1 MAESNLNK
9 QQMQKISYEAEMQ
22 RRGLGKMGLFDTQG
36 GKVLQGIGST
46 IEGFGQSLAD
56 VGFGRGGVDSL
67 QRLGLM
73 AAQNFNQ
80 PSDQFIAEQE
90 RLRDNISGVTGG
102 NFGEEKPSMGNIR
115 PEEIQSQIDILNK
128 APGGDPL
135 TVDQINELYRK
146 DAKGGKFKPFP
157 TDQARQV
164 KDQNLANKFGSG
176 AADTATAQ
184 NLAVEFKKEKAKEQ
198 IKADANREASLDM
211 SDDPTEQLFAQAMS
225 EFIKDA
231 RTGTEDDLPEV
242 GDIKAYKKKFAEAT
256 GVDISGKPDTS
267 QALMAMGLS
276 MMQNRAGKG
285 FDVGKIFNAV
295 GEAGEKALPALTA
308 AKAEARANQVAAG
321 KYALDMESKDETK
334 REAAKKEMSTLGQYF
349 ILPKGDGVA
358 GSVSSILDN
367 KGSYETIS
375 KGELQQLMKNPEF
388 ASKYDVLPGSM
399 YKEIMLEAMATPE
412 AEENWLTKTPRSRQL
427 MAGIDDPIFNIE
439 VFVGKPG
446 GKKEGQAMVADK
458 GQVQNAYR
466 AFAAMDRDNER
477 LKEKFLKAG
486 YLTKTG
492 AVNVGSAIV
501 GSADSFLSAFGINF
515 REGATDQEKLDY
527 ILNDLKAGNASRI
540 LGESGKTISDGDRL
554 LVESIVGNRTIL
566 SNPDELEMRLNKLF
580 TSIYTTSNNQVLDG
594 LKNLDAISGQNVA
607 GYLNSEKPLTKEEQE
622 ELSGFLGG
630 SLAAPRYETD
640 TPSLGRGQ

>member
-1 MAESNLNK
+1 MFERKPGESRDDFKNRFLETDPKFEKGKTTTTPGTSGRNKGTPARDGASDEARAQDMIIAKRKK
-9 QQMQKISYEAEMQ
+9 QQEEQ
-22 RRGLGKMGLFDTQG
+22 L
-36 GKVLQGIGST
+36 
-46 IEGFGQSLAD
+46 LAD
-56 VGFGRGGVDSL
+56 
-67 QRLGLM
+67 
-73 AAQNFNQ
+73 
-80 PSDQFIAEQE
+80 
-90 RLRDNISGVTGG
+90 
-102 NFGEEKPSMGNIR
+102 K
-115 PEEIQSQIDILNK
+115 
-128 APGGDPL
+128 
-135 TVDQINELYRK
+135 
-146 DAKGGKFKPFP
+146 
-157 TDQARQV
+157 
-164 KDQNLANKFGSG
+164 
-176 AADTATAQ
+176 
-184 NLAVEFKKEKAKEQ
+184 
-198 IKADANREASLDM
+198 NREASLDM
-211 SDDPTEQLFAQAMS
+211 PSDPAEQLFSQAMTDYIS
-225 EFIKDA
+225 QA
-231 RTGTEDDLPEV
+231 RTGAEDNLPEV
-242 GDIKAYKKKFAEAT
+242 GDIEAYKKKFAEAT

-285 FDVGKIFNAV
+285 FNVGRMLSSV

-334 REAAKKEMSTLGQYF
+334 REAARKEMSALGDYF

-399 YKEIMLEAMATPE
+399 YKEIIAEAMKTPE
-412 AEENWLTKTPRSRQL
+412 AKENWLTKTPRSRQL

-477 LKEKFLKAG
+477 LKEKFLNAG
-486 YLTKTG
+486 YLTKNG

-515 REGATDQEKLDY
+515 REGATPQEKLDY

-554 LVESIVGNRTIL
+554 LVESIVGNRTLL
-566 SNPDELEMRLNKLF
+566 SNPDELEMKLNQLF
-580 TSIYTTSNNQVLDG
+580 TSIYTTANNQVLDG

-607 GYLNSEKPLTKEEQE
+607 GYLTSEKPLTKEEQE
-622 ELSGFLGG
+622 ELGVLLGG
-630 SLAAPRYETD
+630 SLAAPRYKTD
-640 TPSLGRGQ
+640 TPSLGRGE

>member
-1 MAESNLNK
+1 MAESNLNN
-9 QQMQKISYEAEMQ
+9 SYEAEMQ

-128 APGGDPL
+128 VPGGDPL

-211 SDDPTEQLFAQAMS
+211 PNMSDDPTEQLFAQAMS

-242 GDIKAYKKKFAEAT
+242 GDIKAYKKKFAKAT

-285 FDVGKIFNAV
+285 FDVGKIFNAF
-295 GEAGEKALPALTA
+295 GKSGEKALPALTA

-321 KYALDMESKDETK
+321 KYALDMESRDETK

-427 MAGIDDPIFNIE
+427 MADVTDPIFNIE

-446 GKKEGQAMVADK
+446 GKKEGQAMVADN

-466 AFAAMDRDNER
+466 ALAAMDRDNER
-477 LKEKFLKAG
+477 LKQKFVDAK
-486 YLTKTG
+486 YLVEESG
-492 AVNVGSAIV
+492 AVDVASAIIDNT
-501 GSADSFLSAFGINF
+501 DSFLSAFGINF
-515 REGATDQEKLDY
+515 REGATDIEKIDY
-527 ILNDLKAGNASRI
+527 IMRDLQAGNASRI
-540 LGESGKTISDGDRL
+540 LGESGKTISDGDRA
-554 LVESIVGNRTIL
+554 LVNEIVGNRTLL
-566 SNPDELEMRLNKLF
+566 SNRDEMSMKLNELF
-580 TSIYTTSNNQVLDG
+580 TSLYTTANNQVMDG
-594 LKNLDAISGQNVA
+594 LTNLDAISGQNVA

-622 ELSGFLGG
+622 ELRGFLGG
-630 SLAAPRYETD
+630 SLAAPKYKTE
-640 TPSLGRGQ
+640 TPSLGR

>member
-242 GDIKAYKKKFAEAT
+242 GDIEAYKKKFAKAT

-295 GEAGEKALPALTA
+295 GEAGEKALPLLSK
-308 AKAEARANQVAAG
+308 AKTEARNNVIAAG
-321 KYALDMESKDETK
+321 KYALQTEATDEKTRKAAEKELMNRGQYWIYKKGGEEGEFLRDKNGIMPFDEGSFKYLNKSEMNNLINDPEFNKQFSFIDGSRRFEILKARAEAEGIDYGDQWNKELKQVSLIGGKSDDLPPALQVAGYAESSNYKGKSTTK
-334 REAAKKEMSTLGQYF
+334 YKLQEDKKGVVSRFVDFQNEVNKNADGLENLIENLQEGISIPAQLVDKVKQLGISFGIDVDTSSTYKAKKALKNIAIDEVLRILKESGRTISEGERERVEQRVGQVRLNLEGSDLNAVLGQVEYVYDMVVTGAQKDLDTA
-349 ILPKGDGVA
+349 I
-358 GSVSSILDN
+358 SSFEN
-367 KGSYETIS
+367 NFGETIS
-375 KGELQQLMKNPEF
+375 NKSTSGPKDQAEVDEF
-388 ASKYDVLPGSM
+388 NKM
-399 YKEIMLEAMATPE
+399 YGTE
-412 AEENWLTKTPRSRQL
+412 
-427 MAGIDDPIFNIE
+427 
-439 VFVGKPG
+439 
-446 GKKEGQAMVADK
+446 
-458 GQVQNAYR
+458 
-466 AFAAMDRDNER
+466 
-477 LKEKFLKAG
+477 
-486 YLTKTG
+486 
-492 AVNVGSAIV
+492 
-501 GSADSFLSAFGINF
+501 
-515 REGATDQEKLDY
+515 
-527 ILNDLKAGNASRI
+527 
-540 LGESGKTISDGDRL
+540 
-554 LVESIVGNRTIL
+554 
-566 SNPDELEMRLNKLF
+566 F
-580 TSIYTTSNNQVLDG
+580 TM
-594 LKNLDAISGQNVA
+594 
-607 GYLNSEKPLTKEEQE
+607 
-622 ELSGFLGG
+622 
-630 SLAAPRYETD
+630 ETFPKD
-640 TPSLGRGQ
+640 